1 MEHLA
6 LEVFDLDGNNSEFA
20 NLPENASITINDN
33 SDIFGSG
40 DIWSYSFTLN
50 IRANAHIF
58 GTSGELHGDRLHEI
72 IHRRRARLWVLGTP
86 LYAGYITLADEVDVS
101 DNGDIRIS
109 FESGRNTFS
118 DMIEG
123 AKANQVPLMSDVPFG
138 VALYRKRWT
147 QLIGRYEM
155 TGTVHLVTEVE
166 PPFSAYSNSKKENIS
181 TAAYTVP
188 ETVDGDIQ
196 PVPEY
201 PRMVFP
207 RGTFYD
213 RSAAA
218 DRTLNFLNTIYPYDP
233 THPFCNISLCYQ
245 KSEFEKPVSDDDE
258 DAEKRRDYTLMPAD
272 RVNSA
277 PNFFVIY
284 WLMCLMKH
292 LDIRVEENQMMDVE
306 DLRRLFFV
314 NTNCDYIVP
323 ESDKYPGGK
332 IDKRTKCPYKLSGV
346 RVPEQS
352 WDLSDF
358 DAGEARVN
366 IKLKGT
372 INPPIQREY
381 WHLWDSSTRE
391 IYWDYID
398 NVSLTLKEIIWSGR
412 NKYTENNKY
421 AHLAYATSNCFPDAE
436 ISAVIN
442 SLESAFGVR
451 FLFNNDYSSV
461 RIVLLRNIF
470 NNDGVQPLRCNIL
483 EMGNK
488 QETSVRGF
496 RMTYGVN
503 DDTHFYYKGFDDV
516 MTHRSELWPDDS
528 DDHDYS
534 QWDLDA
540 TYEEVLKSK
549 SAFNKMCYVTPT
561 TGNAYGV
568 KNDEQAKRLSEYH
581 PEVFEVAGFAD
592 AEDGDCSGEDDTIH
606 TVSVGFVPAI
616 MNDIS
621 KTHANG
627 EQRFALFVDEE
638 MEPRRYNYKD
648 PKNPDYFSDPTKDY
662 DVGKLFEKLR
672 ASGANV
678 KPGKFDVVSDV
689 PMTKLSDITITQ
701 GIRLKDSFCDRFY
714 YHGDINTPWPD
725 WDRTRV
731 FGGTFDI
738 SGYTLEGYRLYLQDC
753 FEPNDD
759 GISPIEKHEWGLTLG
774 VLRGTGSGSSL
785 NVTDDP
791 DDGEGNATWAVVPG
805 KDVSAHPDTCDNY
818 GNLWDYNGSQTIA
831 SRAAAINVLNNIY
844 HYSNFD
850 LVGRLNNDYLVQY
863 FLMYVPDADGKERH
877 VMLARRTI
885 GNRVYYESERLYLY
899 VNSRLRGKST
909 TPDIYD
915 PNSMYYA
922 DHPSN
927 GGLGLLIATDATPEM
942 GDTLLALERW
952 AYSVPGARPVV
963 IDNGV
968 GAQFGRFSLKL
979 RAEKPNPKFNSK
991 QPEGPDNRRYLEIDT
1006 PELRHRGLADQFYK
1020 EFSYWIRNARTVKFK
1035 VEMELIDLL
1044 NLDKTRKVTIG
1055 DVTGFIKKMQYTI
1068 SVQDGLGPVTIEML
1082 YL

>member
-1 MEHLA
+1 MEKLA
-6 LEVFDLDGNNSEFA
+6 LEVFDRDPKAGSMFA
-20 NLPENASITINDN
+20 NLPDNTSITINDN
-33 SDIFGSG
+33 SEIFGSG
-40 DIWSYSFTLN
+40 DIWSYTFALN

-58 GTSGELHGDRLHEI
+58 GTSGELHGDRLHET

-123 AKANQVPLMSDVPFG
+123 AKANQVPLMGDVPFG
-138 VALYRKRWT
+138 VALYRKRKT
-147 QLIGRYEM
+147 FAATEFKM
-155 TGTVHLVTEVE
+155 TGTIHLVQTYKSLRPPYEEV
-166 PPFSAYSNSKKENIS
+166 PWRDDIINAKATDVVLEN
-181 TAAYTVP
+181 Y
-188 ETVDGDIQ
+188 DGDSQ
-196 PVPEY
+196 PMPEY

-218 DRTLNFLNTIYPYDP
+218 DRTLNFLNTTYPYDP

-245 KSEFEKPVSDDDE
+245 KSEFKKPVSDDDE
-258 DAEKRRDYTLMPAD
+258 DAEKRREYTLMPAD

-292 LDIRVEENQMMDVE
+292 LNIRVEENQMMDVE

-332 IDKRTKCPYKLSGV
+332 IVVRTKCPYKITKV
-346 RVPEQS
+346 RVPEQT
-352 WDLSDF
+352 WKPSDF
-358 DAGEARVN
+358 DPSEARTT
-366 IKLKGT
+366 IKLKNVIAPTDQGYVSY
-372 INPPIQREY
+372 R
-381 WHLWDSSTRE
+381 DTR
-391 IYWDYID
+391 YTYTDRID
-398 NVSLTLKEIIWSGR
+398 NVSLVVKAIRWDGR
-412 NKYTENNKY
+412 TGTYRTDNNY
-421 AHLAYATSNCFPDAE
+421 GHLAYATGNCFPDAE
-436 ISAVIN
+436 ISAVIS
-442 SLESAFGVR
+442 SLEAAFGVR

-470 NNDGVQPLRCNIL
+470 NNDSVQPLRCNVL
-483 EMGNK
+483 SEGNK

-496 RMTYGVN
+496 RMTYGVA

-516 MTHRSELWPDDS
+516 MTHKSELWPDDS

-549 SAFNKMCYVTPT
+549 SAFNKVCYVTPV

-581 PEVFEVAGFAD
+581 PEALEMAGFAD

-606 TVSVGFVPAI
+606 TVSVGFTPAI

-621 KTHANG
+621 KEEDRERG
-627 EQRFALFVDEE
+627 RQKFALLIEDAD

-662 DVGKLFEKLR
+662 DVGKLFEKLG
-672 ASGANV
+672 ASGSKV

-689 PMTKLSDITITQ
+689 PYLNEHTLHVTVHHRLPDDFCREF
-701 GIRLKDSFCDRFY
+701 GIPSNKQD
-714 YHGDINTPWPD
+714 
-725 WDRTRV
+725 RV
-731 FGGTFDI
+731 FGGDFKV

-759 GISPIEKHEWGLTLG
+759 GISPIEKHEWGLMLG
-774 VLRGTGSGSSL
+774 VLRGSGSGSSL
-785 NVTDDP
+785 DVTEDP
-791 DDGEGNATWAVVPG
+791 DDGEGNAAWDVVPG
-805 KDVSAHPDTCDNY
+805 KDVSTHPDTCDNY
-818 GNLWDYNGSQTIA
+818 GNLWDYNGSVKIA
-831 SRAAAINVLNNIY
+831 SRAGAAAYLHSAY
-844 HYSNFD
+844 RSSSFD
-850 LVGRLNNDYLVQY
+850 LTGRSGNDYLTSFNLSY
-863 FLMYVPDADGKERH
+863 ALDSDGTWHR
-877 VMLARRTI
+877 VMFAASTSVGGSLLPVGEFQPYAK
-885 GNRVYYESERLYLY
+885 SHLQ
-899 VNSRLRGKST
+899 GKST
-909 TPDIYD
+909 NPDPED

-922 DHPSN
+922 DKPEN
-927 GGLGLLIATDATPEM
+927 GGLGLLITVDATQEM
-942 GDTLLALERW
+942 GHTVLALERL
-952 AYSVPGARPVV
+952 AYGVSTETVTIDDGA
-963 IDNGV
+963 

-1035 VEMELIDLL
+1035 VQMELVDLL

-1055 DVTGFIKKMQYTI
+1055 DVTGFVKKMQYTI
-1068 SVQDGLGPVTIEML
+1068 SAQDGLGPVTIEML